1 MLSSRRTRLRPV
13 AEELPP
19 SLFNIL
25 RTDIATM
32 RAETNGRLDNLAA
45 QMVTQ
50 AMLAQVQANQKER
63 DDRQD
68 ARLRELEEKLD
79 ESERENRRI
88 AEEQR
93 KAKAQQ
99 FFSIGL
105 AAFGSVL
112 AIIGG
117 IVTFTVTSGL
127 QQLVGGAP

>member
-1 MLSSRRTRLRPV
+1 MG
-13 AEELPP
+13 EELPP

-25 RTDIATM
+25 RGDLRDTRGEI
-32 RAETNGRLDNLAA
+32 NGRLDNLARD
-45 QMVTQ
+45 MVTS
-50 AMLAQVQANQKER
+50 AMLAQVTANQKER

-68 ARLRELEEKLD
+68 ARIRSLEEKRE
-79 ESERENRRI
+79 ESERENQRI

-105 AAFGSVL
+105 AAFGAVL

-117 IVTFTVTSGL
+117 VVTWTVTSGL
-127 QQLVGGAP
+127 QQLVGGTP

>member
-1 MLSSRRTRLRPV
+1 MG
-13 AEELPP
+13 EELPP

-25 RTDIATM
+25 RGDLRDTRGEI
-32 RAETNGRLDNLAA
+32 NGRLDNLARD
-45 QMVTQ
+45 MVTS
-50 AMLAQVQANQKER
+50 AMLAQVTSNQKER

-68 ARLRELEEKLD
+68 ARIRSLEEKRE
-79 ESERENRRI
+79 ESERENQRI

-105 AAFGSVL
+105 AAFGAVL

-117 IVTFTVTSGL
+117 IVTWTVTSGL
-127 QQLVGGAP
+127 QQLAGG

>member
-1 MLSSRRTRLRPV
+1 M

-50 AMLAQVQANQKER
+50 AMLSQVQANQKER

-68 ARLRELEEKLD
+68 ARLRELELAD
-79 ESERENRRI
+79 AERVRDAGRI

-99 FFSIGL
+99 LFAIGL
-105 AAFGSVL
+105 AAFG
-112 AIIGG
+112 
-117 IVTFTVTSGL
+117 IVGTVISGVILWTVTSGL
-127 QQLVGGAP
+127 QQLVGGTP

>member
-1 MLSSRRTRLRPV
+1 MG
-13 AEELPP
+13 EELPP

-25 RTDIATM
+25 RGDLRDTRSEI
-32 RAETNGRLDNLAA
+32 NGRLDGLARD
-45 QMVTQ
+45 MVTS

-68 ARLRELEEKLD
+68 ARIRALETDADDREKEQ
-79 ESERENRRI
+79 RRI

-105 AAFGSVL
+105 AAFGVVGSVIS
-112 AIIGG
+112 AI
-117 IVTFTVTSGL
+117 VVWSVTSGL
-127 QQLVGGAP
+127 QQLVGGTP

>member
-1 MLSSRRTRLRPV
+1 M

-25 RTDIATM
+25 RGDLKDTRGEI
-32 RAETNGRLDNLAA
+32 NGRLDNLAA

-68 ARLRELEEKLD
+68 ARIRDLEQADADRQKEALQ
-79 ESERENRRI
+79 I

-93 KAKAQQ
+93 KAAAKAAEEQRKTRAQQ

-105 AAFGSVL
+105 AAFSAVL
-112 AIIGG
+112 ALIGG
-117 IVTFTVTSGL
+117 IVVWSVTSGL
-127 QQLVGGAP
+127 QQIAGG

>member
-1 MLSSRRTRLRPV
+1 M

-25 RTDIATM
+25 RGDLKDTRGEI
-32 RAETNGRLDNLAA
+32 NGRLDNLAA

-68 ARLRELEEKLD
+68 DRIRDLEKADADRQKEARQ
-79 ESERENRRI
+79 I

-93 KAKAQQ
+93 KTRAQQ

-105 AAFGSVL
+105 AAFGAVAS
-112 AIIGG
+112 IIGG
-117 IVTFTVTSGL
+117 IVVWSVTSGL
-127 QQLVGGAP
+127 QQIAGG

>member
-1 MLSSRRTRLRPV
+1 MS
-13 AEELPP
+13 EELPP

-25 RTDIATM
+25 RGDLRDTRGEI
-32 RAETNGRLDNLAA
+32 NGRLDNLARD
-45 QMVTQ
+45 MVTS
-50 AMLAQVQANQKER
+50 AMLAQVTSNQKER

-68 ARLRELEEKLD
+68 ARIRSLEEKRE
-79 ESERENRRI
+79 ESERENQRI

-117 IVTFTVTSGL
+117 IVTWTVTSGL
-127 QQLVGGAP
+127 QQLVGGTP

>member
-1 MLSSRRTRLRPV
+1 M

-25 RTDIATM
+25 RGDLRDTRTEI
-32 RAETNGRLDNLAA
+32 NGRLDGLARD
-45 QMVTQ
+45 MVTS
-50 AMLAQVQANQKER
+50 AMLAQVTSNQKER

-68 ARLRELEEKLD
+68 ARIRALEEKVD

-93 KAKAQQ
+93 KTKAQQ

-105 AAFGSVL
+105 AAFGVVGSIIS
-112 AIIGG
+112 AI
-117 IVTFTVTSGL
+117 VVWSVTSGV
-127 QQLVGGAP
+127 QQLIGGTP

>member
-1 MLSSRRTRLRPV
+1 M

-25 RTDIATM
+25 RGDLRDTRTEI
-32 RAETNGRLDNLAA
+32 NGRLDGLARD
-45 QMVTQ
+45 MVTS
-50 AMLAQVQANQKER
+50 AMLAQVTSNQKER

-68 ARLRELEEKLD
+68 ARIRALEEKAD

-93 KAKAQQ
+93 KTKAQQ

-105 AAFGSVL
+105 AAFGVVGSIIS
-112 AIIGG
+112 AI
-117 IVTFTVTSGL
+117 VVWSVTSGVQPL
-127 QQLVGGAP
+127 IGGTP

>member
-1 MLSSRRTRLRPV
+1 MS
-13 AEELPP
+13 EELPP

-25 RTDIATM
+25 RSDLSQM
-32 RAETNGRLDNLAA
+32 RAETNGRLDNLARD
-45 QMVTQ
+45 MVTS
-50 AMLAQVQANQKER
+50 AMLAQVTANQKER

-68 ARLRELEEKLD
+68 ARLRSLEEKID

-99 FFSIGL
+99 FFSLGL
-105 AAFGSVL
+105 AAFGSLL

-117 IVTFTVTSGL
+117 VVTWTVTSGL
-127 QQLVGGAP
+127 QQLVGGTP

>member
-1 MLSSRRTRLRPV
+1 MS
-13 AEELPP
+13 EELPP

-25 RTDIATM
+25 RGDLRDTRSEI
-32 RAETNGRLDNLAA
+32 NGRLDGLARD
-45 QMVTQ
+45 MVTS

-68 ARLRELEEKLD
+68 ARIRALETEADDREKEQ
-79 ESERENRRI
+79 RRI

-105 AAFGSVL
+105 AAFGVVGSIIS
-112 AIIGG
+112 AI
-117 IVTFTVTSGL
+117 VVWTVTSGV
-127 QQLVGGAP
+127 LVGGGP

>member
-1 MLSSRRTRLRPV
+1 MG
-13 AEELPP
+13 EELPP

-25 RTDIATM
+25 RSDLSQM
-32 RAETNGRLDNLAA
+32 RAETNGRLDNLARD
-45 QMVTQ
+45 MVTS
-50 AMLAQVQANQKER
+50 AMLAQVTSNQKER

-68 ARLRELEEKLD
+68 ARIRSLEEKLE

-117 IVTFTVTSGL
+117 VVTWSVTSGL

>member
-1 MLSSRRTRLRPV
+1 M

-25 RTDIATM
+25 RGDLRDTRTEI
-32 RAETNGRLDNLAA
+32 NGRLDGLARD
-45 QMVTQ
+45 MVT
-50 AMLAQVQANQKER
+50 AATLAQVQANQKER

-68 ARLRELEEKLD
+68 ARIRDLETEAN
-79 ESERENRRI
+79 EREKEQRRI

-105 AAFGSVL
+105 AAFGVVGSIIS
-112 AIIGG
+112 AI
-117 IVTFTVTSGL
+117 VVWSVTSGL
-127 QQLVGGAP
+127 QQLVGGTP

>member
-1 MLSSRRTRLRPV
+1 M

-25 RTDIATM
+25 RGDLKDTRGEI
-32 RAETNGRLDNLAA
+32 NGRLDNLAA

-68 ARLRELEEKLD
+68 ARLRELERHD
-79 ESERENRRI
+79 EERERESRRI
-88 AEEQR
+88 QEEQR

-99 FFSIGL
+99 LFAIGL
-105 AAFGSVL
+105 AAFGAVLSV
-112 AIIGG
+112 IGG
-117 IVTFTVTSGL
+117 VVVWTITQGI
-127 QQLVGGAP
+127 QQVAGG

>member
-1 MLSSRRTRLRPV
+1 M

-25 RTDIATM
+25 RSDLSQM
-32 RAETNGRLDNLAA
+32 RTETNGRLDNLARE
-45 QMVTQ
+45 MVTS
-50 AMLAQVQANQKER
+50 AMLQQVTSNQKER

-68 ARLRELEEKLD
+68 ARIRSLEEKID

>member
-1 MLSSRRTRLRPV
+1 MG
-13 AEELPP
+13 EELPP

-25 RTDIATM
+25 RGDLRDTRTEI
-32 RAETNGRLDNLAA
+32 NGRLDGLARD
-45 QMVTQ
+45 MVTS

-63 DDRQD
+63 DERQD
-68 ARLRELEEKLD
+68 ARIRDLETEAG
-79 ESERENRRI
+79 EREKESRRI

-117 IVTFTVTSGL
+117 IVTWSVTSGL
-127 QQLVGGAP
+127 QQFAGG

>member
-1 MLSSRRTRLRPV
+1 MG
-13 AEELPP
+13 EELPP

-25 RTDIATM
+25 RQDLGQM
-32 RAETNGRLDNLAA
+32 RTETNGRLDNLAA

-50 AMLAQVQANQKER
+50 AMLSQVQANQKER

-68 ARLRELEEKLD
+68 ARLRELEQDNAELR
-79 ESERENRRI
+79 REAQRA

-117 IVTFTVTSGL
+117 IVTWSVTSGL
-127 QQLVGGAP
+127 QQLVGGTP

>member
-1 MLSSRRTRLRPV
+1 M

-25 RTDIATM
+25 RGDLRDTRGEI
-32 RAETNGRLDNLAA
+32 NGRLDNLARD
-45 QMVTQ
+45 MVTS
-50 AMLAQVQANQKER
+50 AMLAQVTANQKER

-68 ARLRELEEKLD
+68 ARIRSLEEKRE
-79 ESERENRRI
+79 ESERENQRI

-105 AAFGSVL
+105 AAFGAVL

-117 IVTFTVTSGL
+117 IVTWTVTSGL
-127 QQLVGGAP
+127 QQLVGGAA